1 MFNGVTGAL
10 RTAFQKGTVLFFGER
25 VKLETVMKEV
35 KIHDLSLPVLYLTD
49 SPDLVDMDGRIIV
62 ETLEEKWCE

>member
-1 MFNGVTGAL
+1 MTGAL
-10 RTAFQKGTVLFFGER
+10 RTAFPKGTVLFFGER
-25 VKLETVMKEV
+25 VNLETVMKEV